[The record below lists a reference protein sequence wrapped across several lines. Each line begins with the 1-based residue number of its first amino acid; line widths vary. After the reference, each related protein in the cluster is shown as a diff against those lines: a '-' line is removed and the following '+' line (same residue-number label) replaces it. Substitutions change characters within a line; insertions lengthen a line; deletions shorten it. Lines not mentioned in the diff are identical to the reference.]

1 MTQDIA
7 KLKRE
12 KQDANHLIKEMQEVS
27 KTIKELDD
35 KVREVQ
41 NELDEFLLTIP
52 NIPHSSVP
60 TGETD
65 ENTETVREG
74 GQPTTYDFEPKAHWD
89 IGEGLGILDFS
100 TAGKVTGARFT
111 FYKGYGA
118 RLERALI
125 NFMLDLHTTEHG
137 YTEVFPPFMVHRR
150 SMVGTGQ
157 LPKFE
162 EDAFRVADT
171 EYF

>member
-1 MTQDIA
+1 MISSVLDKKRRNISPKQKLKSRRNAVTQDIA

-65 ENTETVREG
+65 ENNETVRE
-74 GQPTTYDFEPKAHWD
+74 W
-89 IGEGLGILDFS
+89 
-100 TAGKVTGARFT
+100 
-111 FYKGYGA
+111 
-118 RLERALI
+118 
-125 NFMLDLHTTEHG
+125 
-137 YTEVFPPFMVHRR
+137 
-150 SMVGTGQ
+150 GTHN
-157 LPKFE
+157 L
-162 EDAFRVADT
+162 
-171 EYF
+171 